1 MASTNQISGK
11 GQKHPLSGS
20 EIDQKISES
29 PAGETGDD
37 IHSEKYTKKQDPKKK
52 EIDRGANFDKY
63 SEQEDGDTSANAGVF
78 K

>member
-1 MASTNQISGK
+1 MTSTNQPPGE
-11 GQKHPLSGS
+11 GLKHPLSDA

-29 PAGETGDD
+29 PAGETSDD
-37 IHSEKYTKKQDPKKK
+37 IHSEKYEKKDDPINK